1 MTTQTM
7 IQENPI
13 TVHGGATVNGVQV
26 DTQVIMSRRGFEQ
39 WPTFSEGL
47 NQWEAKVKAIN
58 CVDVPDVPIRN
69 IRMHP
74 ETGYVYNVTKE
85 AKGAVPATYTALSHL
100 VSYIEDKPDNALKN
114 MLDMSPRLRAMRL
127 QELIDRAP
135 ADKTVSLRT
144 AIANGNT
151 RVIRAIVSKL
161 HSKEHGDDLKLI
173 EALRTIEAPQ
183 AKLRVIRTWDST
195 HAEIVMPNVGIE
207 LRKGD
212 IAYGKVDLF
221 NSETKGGSYETNAS
235 SMRLVCLNGA
245 TMPANTAEFRV
256 KHIGDIGSKI
266 RTSLRVGIE
275 AVMEHLTQ
283 LKASYKLEL
292 PKTRA
297 EHIEQFIE
305 HHALPEDTGVAL
317 NTLWD
322 VDGERSAGH
331 TVAGLVNAVTRYAQT
346 QPIETASKLETIAGD
361 QLRLGLTGL
370 V

>member
-1 MTTQTM
+1 MNEPTT
-7 IQENPI
+7 QENPI

-26 DTQVIMSRRGFEQ
+26 DTHVIMARKGFEK
-39 WPTFSEGL
+39 WPTFSQGL
-47 NQWEAKVKAIN
+47 DQWEAKVKAIN
-58 CVDVPDVPIRN
+58 CIDVPDVPIRN

-74 ETGYVYNVTKE
+74 ENGYIYNSAKDM
-85 AKGAVPATYTALSHL
+85 KGAVPATYTALTHL
-100 VSYIEDKPDNALKN
+100 VSYVEDKPDNALKN
-114 MLDMSPRLRAMRL
+114 LLDMSPRLRALRL
-127 QELIDRAP
+127 QELLDRAP
-135 ADKTVSLRT
+135 AEKRLALRT
-144 AIANGNT
+144 AVANGAV
-151 RVIRAIVSKL
+151 RVVRAIVSKL

-173 EALRTIEAPQ
+173 EALRSIEAPK

-195 HAEIVMPNVGIE
+195 HAEIVMPNVAIE
-207 LRKGD
+207 LRKDD

-235 SMRLVCLNGA
+235 SMRLWCLNGA
-245 TMPANTAEFRV
+245 TMPANTAEFKV

-283 LKASYKLEL
+283 LKASYTLEL

-297 EHIEQFIE
+297 ETIGMFIE
-305 HHALPEDTGVAL
+305 HHALPEDTGTAL

-346 QPIETASKLETIAGD
+346 QQVDTAQKLETIAGD